1 MIQIYCGD
9 GKGKTTAAFGL
20 AARAS
25 QGGYKV
31 VIAQFLKGRSSGEV
45 SAVSSLPNVTLLTAN
60 LPDVF
65 SWQMTPEQKTEVLE
79 KHNDLLA
86 RAASHC
92 GDHKTMLVLDEL
104 VGALA
109 AQLVDREAVLRLLR
123 EQGQRGNVEIVL
135 TGRNPSEELLELAD
149 YVTEMK
155 KVKHPF
161 DKGVKLRKGI
171 EY

>member
-1 MIQIYCGD
+1 
-9 GKGKTTAAFGL
+9 
-20 AARAS
+20 
-25 QGGYKV
+25 
-31 VIAQFLKGRSSGEV
+31 
-45 SAVSSLPNVTLLTAN
+45 NVTLLTTN

-109 AQLVDREAVLRLLR
+109 AQLVDREAVLRL
-123 EQGQRGNVEIVL
+123 
-135 TGRNPSEELLELAD
+135 
-149 YVTEMK
+149 
-155 KVKHPF
+155 
-161 DKGVKLRKGI
+161 
-171 EY
+171 